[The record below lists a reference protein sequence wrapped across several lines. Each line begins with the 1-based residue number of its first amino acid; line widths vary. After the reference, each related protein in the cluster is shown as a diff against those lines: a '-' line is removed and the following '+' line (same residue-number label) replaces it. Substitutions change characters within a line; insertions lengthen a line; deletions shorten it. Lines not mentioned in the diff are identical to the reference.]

1 MTVLISCLPLML
13 SAGRAQAFLRKI
25 SVYIKNSS
33 DLRLHPRIPRDSE
46 RSACERM
53 NDRVLNNYHLQ
64 DLKIR
69 GNDHFSFWTM
79 IIGICIHLDA
89 WYKMSS
95 IAKQT
100 AWSVYK
106 SNIGS
111 ESTNHFQTLGI
122 VRPFFADA
130 HYPFCHCYSLLSVIY
145 IQSAKSL
152 LFVYSFRDYSYWL
165 RIRCSWRALQFK
177 WNAACCNLFNSPLM
191 HLHSI

>member
-1 MTVLISCLPLML
+1 ML

-33 DLRLHPRIPRDSE
+33 DLRLHPRIQRDIEQYKTIYSE

-69 GNDHFSFWTM
+69 GDDHFSFWTM

-95 IAKQT
+95 MSKQT
-100 AWSVYK
+100 A
-106 SNIGS
+106 
-111 ESTNHFQTLGI
+111 
-122 VRPFFADA
+122 
-130 HYPFCHCYSLLSVIY
+130 
-145 IQSAKSL
+145 
-152 LFVYSFRDYSYWL
+152 
-165 RIRCSWRALQFK
+165 
-177 WNAACCNLFNSPLM
+177 
-191 HLHSI
+191 